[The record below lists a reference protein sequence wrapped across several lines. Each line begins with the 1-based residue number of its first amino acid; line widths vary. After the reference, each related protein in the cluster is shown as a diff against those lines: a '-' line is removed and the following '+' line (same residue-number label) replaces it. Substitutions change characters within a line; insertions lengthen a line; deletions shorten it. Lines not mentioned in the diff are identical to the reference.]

1 MAIADGQVTAEEK
14 KAMNTICRLEGI
26 DESRLLEALNG
37 DYAKTDEEMP
47 NSIRERETYLKDL
60 IRLIGVDG
68 IAAPQFKLDKST
80 DEALQQIEDKQ
91 YAKPFEHDGRT
102 IYKIGINLT
111 GSTGLTLPASID
123 VYLS

>member
-37 DYAKTDEEMP
+37 DYAQADEEMP

-68 IAAPQFKLDKST
+68 IAAPQEIFLF
-80 DEALQQIEDKQ
+80 QIIASRMGLNQMDVVGLFMK
-91 YAKPFEHDGRT
+91 RT
-102 IYKIGINLT
+102 RR
-111 GSTGLTLPASID
+111 TLPASID